1 MGNSSSKTPA
11 FTPLPDR
18 KPQVSAAQAAV
29 PRDFHDIPERVL
41 IHTTLGDIT
50 VGLFREQTPRV
61 SHHVVHVVDCLTR
74 RRRPT
79 SQIPVYIHDTLSTLH
94 TSEQEKREGQP
105 QHAKSPNHLHE
116 KKKDKH
122 IIPKLTSPQTC
133 HNFATLAATGYYN
146 SVPAHRIIRNF
157 MIQTGDPTG
166 TGRGGSSIYGGRFPD
181 EIVPQLSHSAAGILS
196 MANAGP
202 DTNGSQFFIT
212 LAPTRHLDGAHTVFG
227 HVVNGMEVVEKLGS
241 VKTGRGDRPVEEV
254 GIIGC
259 EVLSSRGK

>member
-1 MGNSSSKTPA
+1 
-11 FTPLPDR
+11 
-18 KPQVSAAQAAV
+18 
-29 PRDFHDIPERVL
+29 
-41 IHTTLGDIT
+41 
-50 VGLFREQTPRV
+50 
-61 SHHVVHVVDCLTR
+61 
-74 RRRPT
+74 
-79 SQIPVYIHDTLSTLH
+79 
-94 TSEQEKREGQP
+94 
-105 QHAKSPNHLHE
+105 
-116 KKKDKH
+116 
-122 IIPKLTSPQTC
+122 
-133 HNFATLAATGYYN
+133 
-146 SVPAHRIIRNF
+146 

-259 EVLSSRGK
+259 EVLSSRGQ

>member
-50 VGLFREQTPRV
+50 VGLFREQTPR
-61 SHHVVHVVDCLTR
+61 
-74 RRRPT
+74 
-79 SQIPVYIHDTLSTLH
+79 
-94 TSEQEKREGQP
+94 
-105 QHAKSPNHLHE
+105 
-116 KKKDKH
+116 
-122 IIPKLTSPQTC
+122 TC

-241 VKTGRGDRPVEEV
+241 VKTGRGDRPVEDV

-259 EVLSSRGK
+259 EVLSSRGQ